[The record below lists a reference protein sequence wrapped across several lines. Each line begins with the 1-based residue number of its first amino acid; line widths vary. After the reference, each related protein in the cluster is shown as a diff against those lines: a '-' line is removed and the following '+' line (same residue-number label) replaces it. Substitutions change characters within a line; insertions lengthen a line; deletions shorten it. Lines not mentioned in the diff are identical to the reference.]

1 VAGQVQAWLE
11 KALARTAERRPA
23 VVFSLDDVL
32 LSNYARRKALDFA
45 EPAVLSANLGLPP
58 ALLNPPLPALA
69 PLLPLFAFARD
80 HGAAVF
86 IVSERPEIERAEV
99 QDNLTR
105 AGYEGWAAILLAP
118 PGEEKQPVAGVKAR
132 LREIIESRGYAI
144 VATVGSKEADL
155 AGGHAEKGFLLP
167 DPRY

>member
-1 VAGQVQAWLE
+1 
-11 KALARTAERRPA
+11 
-23 VVFSLDDVL
+23 VVFSRDDVL